1 MLSQTKVNELN
12 ALFGAELT
20 TETFA
25 GRRSGKWE
33 CTLSE
38 MVIGDF
44 FIVPL
49 TTTKMLKSEGYV
61 MNNCC
66 RNYKELCENQEYSIF
81 SIRSRSGERLAT
93 LGLTKEPGYWRLDQC
108 FGPANAE
115 VLEEMS
121 CYLDE
126 DEVLQTEYHPTDL
139 YYVAQEVARLMNGP
153 GGRH

>member
-12 ALFGAELT
+12 ALFGAELNVGT
-20 TETFA
+20 SA

-33 CTLSE
+33 CNVSE
-38 MVIGDF
+38 MFIGDY

-61 MNNCC
+61 MSNCC
-66 RNYKELCENQEYSIF
+66 RNYKELCENLQYSIF

-93 LGLTKEPGYWRLDQC
+93 LGLTKESGYWRLDQC

-115 VLEEMS
+115 VLEEIS

-126 DEVLQTEYHPTDL
+126 EEVLQTEYHPTEL
-139 YYVAQEVARLMNGP
+139 YYVVQEVARLMNCS
-153 GGRH
+153 GRSH